1 MIVVNTLTL
10 TKRVG
15 VCVRESELEREVSV
29 FKKSWVRSSCGYRFA
44 KCFFPQL
51 TVYTDVFV
59 LYIHADPANPPLNVS
74 LLEIVQTGEALH
86 MFHEQKR

>member
-1 MIVVNTLTL
+1 MW
-10 TKRVG
+10 
-15 VCVRESELEREVSV
+15 VCVCERERELEREVSV